1 MTRLGLLIY
10 ESTRDASRVTARELD
25 PPGINMNGQVSH
37 AVRVLVADKHAAYR
51 TSIVRAL
58 GLVPE
63 VEVAGEVESVD
74 QACQLVL
81 TLSPD
86 VVLIDLSSQGV
97 NGLDATRRIRR
108 SNPETRVIV
117 LTAYDE
123 PSIEQSAL
131 AAGASSVVTKGS
143 PLEDVVGV
151 ILDAAHQTV

>member
-1 MTRLGLLIY
+1 MTRLGLLIC
-10 ESTRDASRVTARELD
+10 ESTRDANRVIPSKHD
-25 PPGINMNGQVSH
+25 PPGISGNGQVGH
-37 AVRVLVADKHAAYR
+37 TVRVLVADNHPAYR

-63 VEVAGEVESVD
+63 VEVAGEVETVD

-86 VVLIDLSSQGV
+86 VVLIDLSTPGID
-97 NGLDATRRIRR
+97 GLGATRRIRR
-108 SNPETRVIV
+108 SSPVTRVIV

-123 PSIEQSAL
+123 PSIEQAAL